1 MTLLNETAGRLGAL
15 QGRTADAEYPI
26 IRFAAMRL
34 LRSALP
40 SCPYDLRK
48 LAHSSF
54 SFSSEVVL
62 SRAQANTVRHDR
74 NRELREPNNGII

>member
-1 MTLLNETAGRLGAL
+1 MTV
-15 QGRTADAEYPI
+15 
-26 IRFAAMRL
+26 AAMRS

-40 SCPYDLRK
+40 SCPHNLRK

-54 SFSSEVVL
+54 SLGSEVVL
-62 SRAQANTVRHDR
+62 SRAQANTVRHDH